1 MKNRELVEAA
11 LLIALAAVLY
21 LLSPGQLPY
30 AGRISL
36 EMLPIFFLSFR
47 RGYKIGAIAGG
58 MLGLIILAFDPRVV
72 HPLQF
77 ILDYPLPHILV
88 GFSGI
93 FKSNIYL
100 GIIVGSLARF
110 LSHYLSGVIFFAAYS
125 PEGMPVWL
133 YSALYNG
140 IYILPQVILALI
152 IVPVLLRRIG
162 DVLD

>member
-1 MKNRELVEAA
+1 MKTNDLVEAA
-11 LLIALAAVLY
+11 LLVALAAVLY

-47 RGYKIGAIAGG
+47 RGYKIGAVGG
-58 MLGLIILAFDPRVV
+58 GVLGLIILAFDPRVV
-72 HPLQF
+72 HPMQF

-88 GFSGI
+88 GFSGL
-93 FKSNIYL
+93 FRSHIYI
-100 GIIVGSLARF
+100 GIVAGGIGRF
-110 LSHYLSGVIFFAAYS
+110 VSHYISGVLFFAAYS

-133 YSALYNG
+133 YSAVYNG
-140 IYILPQVILALI
+140 IYILPQVILSII

-162 DVLD
+162 NVSR